1 MGLLKPEVMKEFT
14 DLEFPDLDE
23 SDYAAL
29 EKRYGAAHVEAIKAG
44 QKAVDPT
51 DMAIQGR
58 LRDDQYRP
66 EGSEGYVDDYGI
78 VDPKVDLKPEAKI
91 PLSRVSV
98 DIPEPHEILQSF
110 AMRSS
115 ESTKKAADDYL
126 HRAMTRALRKV
137 KDSKGA
143 DLIDLTHEE
152 LDDLERNP
160 DSLEK
165 YLAKDDSAK
174 SAGEPAES
182 DFITRA
188 QAEQLD
194 EAINQEMDNALKS
207 LEGSRGEELSPSML
221 DIIEDGPAGFARL
234 HSAEA
239 PELGKVPGMAGLYK
253 LNKENSEADDE
264 GIYTDIQRLTG
275 MSLKELKS
283 LFNKVLVTRFVHNQT
298 RLGKIRSLSV
308 LAICGNGNGRLGI
321 AMAKSTEAEVATQTA
336 KLLAIRNMKPIRR
349 YENRTVFGNVKAK
362 VSGTIVELSAR
373 PPGKPPPLSLSP
385 LPSPPSLWRPEVLSI
400 SVKQYAD
407 SIRLRQ
413 ALVFASPTGSS
424 RCVAPPASTISR
436 PTCPAQRTR

>member
-14 DLEFPDLDE
+14 ESEFPDLDE

-29 EKRYGAAHVEAIKAG
+29 EKKYGAAHVEAIKAG
-44 QKAVDPT
+44 QKAIDPA

-66 EGSEGYVDDYGI
+66 EGGEGYVDDYVT

-98 DIPEPHEILQSF
+98 DIPEPHEILQNF
-110 AMRSS
+110 VTKAS
-115 ESTKKAADDYL
+115 ESTKKATDDYL

-137 KDSKGA
+137 KDTKGA

-152 LDDLERNP
+152 LDDLENNP
-160 DSLEK
+160 DMLDK
-165 YLAKDDSAK
+165 YLAKEDRAK
-174 SAGEPAES
+174 STGEPAES

-188 QAEQLD
+188 QAEKLD
-194 EAINQEMDNALKS
+194 EAINEEMDKALKG
-207 LEGSRGEELSPSML
+207 LEGSDGEELSPSLL

-253 LNKENSEADDE
+253 LTKENSDADDE
-264 GIYTDIQRLTG
+264 GVYTEIQRLTG
-275 MSLKELKS
+275 MSLRELQS

-298 RLGKIRSLSV
+298 RLGKVRSLSV

-321 AMAKSTEAEVATQTA
+321 AMAKSTEAEVAVQTA
-336 KLLAIRNMKPIRR
+336 KLLAIRNMKPVRR
-349 YENRTVFGNVKAK
+349 YENRTVFGNIKAK

-373 PPGKPPPLSLSP
+373 PPGKQYSLALPIISMRCDTRSTSP
-385 LPSPPSLWRPEVLSI
+385 SSRRLIIRSPSP
-400 SVKQYAD
+400 
-407 SIRLRQ
+407 Q
-413 ALVFASPTGSS
+413 ALVFACPTGSS
-424 RCVAPPASTISR
+424 RCAAPPVSTTSPR
-436 PTCPAQRTR
+436 TCPAQRTR